1 MDPIS
6 VFRKAEFDLL
16 APEDNSHCPT
26 QYSEMLRP
34 TIGPVLA
41 YTPAPPPDRPDSLG
55 CQKGLGGQVLSP
67 PGGLTLEEPGL
78 VSLQLSQLP
87 ARVSN
92 TILDATAPSSRCLY
106 TLKRSVFHNW
116 CSEWSLDPV
125 MRRAN
130 FFFILF
136 FYLQELLDIGCAP
149 STLKVYVA
157 AITANHSLKA
167 GQPIGRNDLIV
178 NFLKGTRRLNPPHP
192 QTVSSWYFS
201 IVPSPL
207 RGPLFEL
214 LWSAGLLP
222 MSSVLLLALA

>member
-1 MDPIS
+1 MDPTS

-41 YTPAPPPDRPDSLG
+41 YTPPPPDRPDSLG

-92 TILDATAPSSRCLY
+92 TILDATAPSSRRLY

-130 FFFILF
+130 FFFF
-136 FYLQELLDIGCAP
+136 LQELLDIGCAP

-201 IVPSPL
+201 IVPSSL